1 MENILRIIKACRTKW
16 LSTIEELSTE
26 QMNFIPAG
34 FKNNLAWQLGHVVVS
49 QQILCYRLSGNKF
62 VIEEELIDLYKN
74 GSKPERDFSSAEIAQ
89 MKGYLLSTITQ
100 LETDLSNNLFANF
113 TPYSISTYPGVE
125 LKSVED
131 ALTFIV
137 SHDGL
142 HFGCSLSLKKL
153 V

>member
-1 MENILRIIKACRTKW
+1 MEKLLRIINACRTKW
-16 LSTIEELSTE
+16 LTTIEDLSTE
-26 QMNFIPAG
+26 QMNFIPPG

-89 MKGYLLSTITQ
+89 MKGYLLSTIAQ
-100 LETDLSNNLFANF
+100 LENDLDHNLFANF
-113 TPYSISTYPGVE
+113 TPYSISTYAGVE
-125 LKSVED
+125 LKNIED
-131 ALTFIV
+131 ALTFII

-142 HFGCSLSLKKL
+142 HYGCSIGLKKL

>member
-1 MENILRIIKACRTKW
+1 MEKLLRIINACRTKW
-16 LSTIEELSTE
+16 LTTIEDLSTE
-26 QMNFIPAG
+26 QMNFIPPG

-89 MKGYLLSTITQ
+89 MKGYLLSTIAQ
-100 LETDLSNNLFANF
+100 LENDLDHNLFANF
-113 TPYSISTYPGVE
+113 TAYSISTYAGVE
-125 LKSVED
+125 LKNIED
-131 ALTFIV
+131 ALTFII

-142 HFGCSLSLKKL
+142 HYGCSIGLKKL

>member
-62 VIEEELIDLYKN
+62 VIEEDLIDLYKN